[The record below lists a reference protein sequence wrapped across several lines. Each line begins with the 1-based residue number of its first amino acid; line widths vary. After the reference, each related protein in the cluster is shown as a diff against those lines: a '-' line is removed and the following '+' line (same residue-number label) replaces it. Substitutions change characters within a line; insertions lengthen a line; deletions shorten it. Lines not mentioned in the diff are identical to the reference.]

1 MKENLNFKVVKKV
14 RKEKGLSRIQL
25 SKLSGIPLTTL
36 HDLEEGITI
45 NPRILTL
52 FALAA
57 AFQLD
62 ISEFIALL
70 QEEKINGT
78 GKTYQA

>member
-70 QEEKINGT
+70 QEEK
-78 GKTYQA
+78 

>member
-1 MKENLNFKVVKKV
+1 MKESLNLKVIEKI
-14 RKEKGLSRIQL
+14 RKEKGLSRMQL
-25 SKLSGIPLTTL
+25 SKLSGVPLTTL
-36 HDLEEGITI
+36 HDLEEGVTS

-70 QEEKINGT
+70 QEEKINGI
-78 GKTYQA
+78 GKTY

>member
-1 MKENLNFKVVKKV
+1 MKESLNLKSIKKI
-14 RKEKGLSRIQL
+14 REEKGLSRMQL
-25 SKLSGIPLTTL
+25 SKLSGVPLTTL

-62 ISEFIALL
+62 ISKFIVLL
-70 QEEKINGT
+70 QEEKINGI